1 MVILP
6 KYLINLECGLEKCY
20 YVQNKMKKGGGMMT
34 VIRDTVLLPG
44 LQYIG
49 GQLQKGITDEFFE
62 SFDEL
67 LRICDVPEVE
77 NIFKSIRDWFSLYQ
91 KNPDAAKTE
100 LEIMMHNPLECRQ
113 CFSCQQCLPVFLEE
127 LYASLYESGG
137 GERLKGR
144 MKGDKYYVFSRFP
157 DNLYRQLDA
166 RTKAGEYYWEQC
178 KRFGK
183 FKTVDNKLIVL
194 KGMSSSTPAILN
206 GAFGTQSYHGG
217 GLYLNWFG
225 FGIAIDPGY
234 HFIENLHAN
243 GLSILD
249 IDAVVITHEH
259 IDHTND
265 IRILD
270 DLNYN
275 LSSYL
280 RGSIN
285 EHKIKW
291 YVDSVTY
298 DMLRTLRQNGSGF
311 SSRTNIIYEIKPR
324 EQEIAWEEK
333 LAEITKPGCKRIP
346 EEGIRIT
353 EDESALLKIEQTYH
367 ERNPV
372 DAEGDEESFL
382 KHTFAVAFEL
392 KKGKEKRKIFYSS
405 DTSYRELLGKCVQGS
420 DIVIVNISS
429 VYEDDVLKI
438 KQKKTHLGYMGC
450 FKLLESMKD
459 SPPSMFLI
467 SEFWNAKA
475 DIRFDITRYLKEEM
489 MISFGNAF
497 KKTKFIPAEIG
508 MRADVLKLTMQCAV
522 CRTYTDDFIITRPD
536 KDYGEIRCICNDCFY

>member
-1 MVILP
+1 
-6 KYLINLECGLEKCY
+6 
-20 YVQNKMKKGGGMMT
+20 MT

-298 DMLRTLRQNGSGF
+298 DICR
-311 SSRTNIIYEIKPR
+311 IY
-324 EQEIAWEEK
+324 
-333 LAEITKPGCKRIP
+333 
-346 EEGIRIT
+346 
-353 EDESALLKIEQTYH
+353 
-367 ERNPV
+367 
-372 DAEGDEESFL
+372 
-382 KHTFAVAFEL
+382 
-392 KKGKEKRKIFYSS
+392 
-405 DTSYRELLGKCVQGS
+405 
-420 DIVIVNISS
+420 
-429 VYEDDVLKI
+429 
-438 KQKKTHLGYMGC
+438 
-450 FKLLESMKD
+450 
-459 SPPSMFLI
+459 
-467 SEFWNAKA
+467 
-475 DIRFDITRYLKEEM
+475 
-489 MISFGNAF
+489 
-497 KKTKFIPAEIG
+497 
-508 MRADVLKLTMQCAV
+508 
-522 CRTYTDDFIITRPD
+522 
-536 KDYGEIRCICNDCFY
+536 